1 MPLFTSDRM
10 VQVMSQVS
18 GAIAS
23 ALESSRP
30 QRKFIRAALCTL
42 VHSEKRPPSLAREA
56 YDWCAMIWE
65 NRQSYEDWETLLL
78 LSLEVG
84 FRHLDLS
91 YLWASLNFTRAEY
104 PQELIDTILNGK
116 NSEAIADLICALCV
130 ADHSCQLAFSVCAN
144 YVVDRPNDATGTFPS
159 RLREVVSLCV
169 EPGGFG
175 ALKYMGRARFV
186 KLLNRLHIGIE
197 DVTVP
202 SRFTTWTTILLKI
215 VWSPEGVRHLAIQS
229 WELLAN
235 LATSGFSKS
244 TTYKPDVTASLLEAE
259 EWDKLECWMGVVWM
273 AWSPGPGITVK
284 DLEHTTTLLFH
295 HRPGSVDKLTGWM
308 ERWSKECNADVPEAF
323 QQICER
329 AHTSAL

>member
-30 QRKFIRAALCTL
+30 QRKFIRVALCIL
-42 VHSEKRPPSLAREA
+42 VRLEKRPSSLAREA
-56 YDWCAMIWE
+56 HDWCAIIWG
-65 NRQSYEDWETLLL
+65 NRQRYEDWETLLL

-104 PQELIDTILNGK
+104 PQELIDTILKGK
-116 NSEAIADLICALCV
+116 NSEAIADLICALRV
-130 ADHSCQLAFSVCAN
+130 ADHSCQLALSVCAN
-144 YVVDRPNDATGTFPS
+144 YIVDRPNDATETFPS
-159 RLREVVSLCV
+159 RLRKVISLCV
-169 EPGGFG
+169 EPGGFEV
-175 ALKYMGRARFV
+175 LKYMGRERFV
-186 KLLNRLHIGIE
+186 ELLNRLHIEIQ
-197 DVTVP
+197 DVMVP
-202 SRFTTWTTILLKI
+202 SRYTTWTRVLLKI
-215 VWSPEGVRHLAIQS
+215 VRSPEGVRHLAVQS

-235 LATSGFSKS
+235 LATSGFSS
-244 TTYKPDVTASLLEAE
+244 TTYKPDVMAFLLEAE

-273 AWSPGPGITVK
+273 VWSTRPGITVK
-284 DLEHTTTLLFH
+284 DLEHATALLFH
-295 HRPGSVDKLTGWM
+295 HRPSSVNKLTGWM

-329 AHTSAL
+329 AHTPAL